1 LNVTVLVPCVAPK
14 FVPAIVTVVP
24 TAPEVGDNPEI
35 TAGTVNVIPLLANPP
50 TVTTTLPVVAP
61 IGTFAAIDVLLH
73 VTIVAAVP
81 LNVTVLLPC
90 VAPKFVPAIATVVP
104 AAPEVGE
111 RLLIPGR
118 TENGEPLLA
127 TPLTV
132 TTTLPDVA
140 PVGTFAAIAVLLH
153 VTIVAAVPL
162 NVTVLVPCV
171 VPKFVPAIVTV
182 VPAAPEV
189 GERPEIIAGTVN
201 VMPLLA
207 TPLAVTTTLP
217 LVAPVGTTAL
227 IDVLLQLEIEVAAVP
242 LNATVLL
249 PCVVPKFVP
258 AIVTAVPTA
267 PEVGDRPE
275 IDGVALS
282 VTVDVALTL
291 VFAALVAVIVT
302 VCCVVTLDGAVYRP
316 ELLIV
321 PAPVAGLID
330 HVTAVFVLPTT
341 VAVNC
346 CVPPAVTVAVA
357 GETVTDNGIVYV
369 ADATA
374 LFVIP
379 VS

>member
-1 LNVTVLVPCVAPK
+1 VTIVAAVPLNVTVLVPCVAPK

-90 VAPKFVPAIATVVP
+90 VAPKFVPAIVTVVP

-132 TTTLPDVA
+132 TTTLPVVA
-140 PVGTFAAIAVLLH
+140 PADTFAAIDVLLH

-171 VPKFVPAIVTV
+171 APKFVPQSS
-182 VPAAPEV
+182 PLC
-189 GERPEIIAGTVN
+189 RP
-201 VMPLLA
+201 
-207 TPLAVTTTLP
+207 
-217 LVAPVGTTAL
+217 
-227 IDVLLQLEIEVAAVP
+227 
-242 LNATVLL
+242 
-249 PCVVPKFVP
+249 
-258 AIVTAVPTA
+258 
-267 PEVGDRPE
+267 R
-275 IDGVALS
+275 
-282 VTVDVALTL
+282 
-291 VFAALVAVIVT
+291 
-302 VCCVVTLDGAVYRP
+302 RR
-316 ELLIV
+316 
-321 PAPVAGLID
+321 
-330 HVTAVFVLPTT
+330 
-341 VAVNC
+341 
-346 CVPPAVTVAVA
+346 
-357 GETVTDNGIVYV
+357 
-369 ADATA
+369 
-374 LFVIP
+374 
-379 VS
+379 